1 MKRFDVVDLPLPGLR
16 LLTRALISDERGFFS
31 RMYCRESFAGTG
43 FDEPINQ
50 INLSCTRRRGSVRG
64 MHFQQPPHA
73 ETKVV
78 SCIRGR
84 VWDVALDVRPDSP
97 TFLRWHAEEL
107 SPENGRSLL
116 IPQGFAHGF
125 QTLEDDTELLYYH
138 SHPHVPGA
146 EGGVRFDDETVAIG
160 WPLPVTVISDRDRS
174 LPSAVDLTRPSTE
187 EASRR

>member
-16 LLTRALISDERGFFS
+16 LLTRAPISDERGFLC
-31 RMYCRESFAGTG
+31 RMYCRETFVAAG
-43 FDEPINQ
+43 FEEPINQ
-50 INLSCTRRRGSVRG
+50 INHTCTRQRGSVRG
-64 MHFQQPPHA
+64 MHFQRSPHA

-116 IPQGFAHGF
+116 IPKGFAHGF

-160 WPLPVTVISDRDRS
+160 WPLPFTVISDRDRS
-174 LPSAVDLTRPSTE
+174 LPSAVELTSAPFE

>member
-1 MKRFDVVDLPLPGLR
+1 VFGDN
-16 LLTRALISDERGFFS
+16 RGWFT
-31 RMYCRESFAGTG
+31 ESFNAHDFAKTTG
-43 FDEPINQ
+43 FDVGFVQDNHSFSRQ
-50 INLSCTRRRGSVRG
+50 WTLRG

-160 WPLPVTVISDRDRS
+160 WPLPFTVVSDRDRS
-174 LPSAVDLTRPSTE
+174 LPAAVELTRSPFA

>member
-1 MKRFDVVDLPLPGLR
+1 MKRFDVVDLHLPGLR
-16 LLTRALISDERGFFS
+16 LLTRAPISDDRGFLC
-31 RMYCRESFAGTG
+31 RMFCRETFAAAG
-43 FDEPINQ
+43 FEEPINQ
-50 INLSCTRRRGSVRG
+50 INHTCTRRRGSVRG

-78 SCIRGR
+78 SCLRGR
-84 VWDVALDVRPDSP
+84 VWDVALDVRSNSP

-174 LPSAVDLTRPSTE
+174 LPAAVDLTRPSTE
-187 EASRR
+187 EASHR